1 MNWDD
6 KEQSLSV
13 YTIFTPILLSAES
26 QAVCTTSEMSN
37 IAHTP
42 TFVHRGK
49 EAGRFWYVVVTEL
62 AQISQ
67 PNTNIEIVSFDRNE
81 V

>member
-1 MNWDD
+1 M
-6 KEQSLSV
+6 

-26 QAVCTTSEMSN
+26 QAVYTTSEMSN

-49 EAGRFWYVVVTEL
+49 EAGRFGSFVTEL

-67 PNTNIEIVSFDRNE
+67 PNTHIEIVSLDRNN
-81 V
+81 

>member
-1 MNWDD
+1 MIR
-6 KEQSLSV
+6 KQSPSV

-26 QAVCTTSEMSN
+26 QSVHTTSEMSN

-49 EAGRFWYVVVTEL
+49 EADRFWYVVVTEL

-67 PNTNIEIVSFDRNE
+67 PNTHIEIVSFDKNNE